1 MNKDK
6 LQTPNPKPQIQTA
19 SDQSLIST
27 RSAQSPKLLVVV
39 GPTAVGKSAIAIEL
53 AERLNGEIISAD
65 SRYLYRG
72 LDVGTAKPSLVDRAR
87 VPHHLIDVTDPDR
100 PWSLS
105 EYRAAA
111 VELVKVI
118 SARRLPLLVGGTGQY
133 VRAVLEGWTIPP
145 RAADPALRAE
155 LEAFA
160 GREGAD
166 ALFRRLTEVD
176 PSAAEKIDRRNIR
189 RVVRALEVTLSSG
202 QPFSAQRRRTP
213 PGYRSIIIGLTL
225 SRSKLYARIDARVE
239 AMLANGLVAE
249 TQALAAKGYGW
260 SLPALSA
267 IGYKQIGMYL
277 RGECDLTEAERLIK
291 HETRRFVR
299 QQANWFRPGD
309 PQIHWYDVEQLKV
322 DKLTE
327 DIFRLQS

>member
-1 MNKDK
+1 MNNDRRQTTNDK
-6 LQTPNPKPQIQTA
+6 RQIPNFQPQ
-19 SDQSLIST
+19 
-27 RSAQSPKLLVVV
+27 RLLVIV

-53 AERLNGEIISAD
+53 AELLDGEIISAD

-72 LDVGTAKPSLVDRAR
+72 LDVGTAKPSLADRAR
-87 VPHHLIDVTDPDR
+87 VPHHLIDVTDPDQ

-111 VELVKVI
+111 DELIKAI
-118 SARRLPLLVGGTGQY
+118 NERRRLPLLVGGTGQY

-160 GREGAD
+160 GREGAE
-166 ALFRRLTEVD
+166 ALFRRLAEVD
-176 PSAAEKIDRRNIR
+176 PPAAETIDRRNIR
-189 RVVRALEVTLSSG
+189 RVIRALEVTLTTG
-202 QPFSAQRRRTP
+202 QPFSAQRRKNP
-213 PGYRSIIIGLTL
+213 PNYRSLIIGLTMP
-225 SRSKLYARIDARVE
+225 RSKLYARIDARVE

-249 TQALAAKGYGW
+249 TQALAARGYDW

-267 IGYKQIGMYL
+267 IGYKQIGMCL
-277 RGECDLTEAERLIK
+277 RGECDLAEAERLIK

-299 QQANWFRPGD
+299 QQANWFRADD
-309 PQIHWYDVEQLKV
+309 PQIHWYDVEQLKI
-322 DKLTE
+322 DKLAE
-327 DIFRLQS
+327 DVFRLQS